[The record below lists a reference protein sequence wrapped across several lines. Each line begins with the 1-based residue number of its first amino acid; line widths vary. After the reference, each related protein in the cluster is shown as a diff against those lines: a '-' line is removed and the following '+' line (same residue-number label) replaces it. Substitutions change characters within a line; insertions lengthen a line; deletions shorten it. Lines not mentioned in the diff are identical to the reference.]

1 MSKNLPSLYYIYGN
15 KTYEEEI
22 YNYLIEHFQSVG
34 KLNIS
39 ASSGCGFKIE
49 SHDVGDLKSLDAWLE
64 NYEGWIQSNRRN
76 EFNELESNLI
86 DLDKAVGGC
95 NNRLTGLSVGDNIKW
110 IKFNINAFKELVA
123 IRMLNFQGTANNGS
137 YELNMGGDKISSSVP
152 ANAVVNN
159 STIYKKSLNGES
171 FDFELTDCDIS
182 GYIIEY
188 KGKKFYDFTCANH
201 DITGYDGDLNTS
213 TSFYDVGMDDGW
225 WTRFELDFS
234 KVMKIKSFNMVFSLV
249 NQVDPPKPVGVW
261 IDAYLKGKHVGYIH
275 NGINGPGTPDYYK
288 AVNPEDSYYV
298 NYQSDLEIDKVILA
312 FKTPIINNLD
322 NKVRFYN
329 MFFGY

>member
-22 YNYLIEHFQSVG
+22 YSHLIEHFQTVG

-49 SHDVGDLKSLDAWLE
+49 SHDVGELKSLDAWLE
-64 NYEGWIQSNRRN
+64 NYEGWIQTNRRN

-86 DLDKAVGGC
+86 DLDQAVGGC
-95 NNRLTGLSVGDNIKW
+95 NNRLTGLTVGDNIKW

-123 IRMLNFQGTANNGS
+123 IRMLNFQGSATNGS

-171 FDFELTDCDIS
+171 FDFKLTDCDIS

-188 KGKKFYDFTCANH
+188 KGKKYYDFICSNH
-201 DITGYDGDLNTS
+201 NITGYDGDLTTN
-213 TSFYDVGMDDGW
+213 TSFYNIGEDDGW

-249 NQVDPPKPVGVW
+249 NIANPPKPIGVW
-261 IDAYLKGKHVGYIH
+261 IDAYLKGAHVGYIH
-275 NGINGPGTPDYYK
+275 TNGFGGPDEYQ

-298 NYQSDLEIDKVILA
+298 NYPANLEVDRVIVA
-312 FKTPIINNLD
+312 FKTPTFNNLD
-322 NKVRFYN
+322 NRVRFYN